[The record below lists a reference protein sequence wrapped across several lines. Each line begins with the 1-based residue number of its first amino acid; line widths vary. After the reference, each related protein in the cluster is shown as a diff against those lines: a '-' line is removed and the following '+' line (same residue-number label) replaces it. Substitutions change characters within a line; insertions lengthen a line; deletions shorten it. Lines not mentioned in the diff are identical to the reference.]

1 MRSCVHA
8 FVRRGKVF
16 WTLSLP
22 KVLIGFKGGHLKIQR
37 YLSLALQG
45 NVVMR
50 GLKFS
55 VIVGTVLVL
64 INHGACVLSGE
75 INRTQ
80 AIQIGL
86 TYLVPYVVSTLSSV
100 QSMLEQQD
108 LPAQ

>member
-1 MRSCVHA
+1 M
-8 FVRRGKVF
+8 
-16 WTLSLP
+16 
-22 KVLIGFKGGHLKIQR
+22 LIGSKGGHLNIQR

-45 NVVMR
+45 NVVIR

-64 INHGACVLSGE
+64 INHGACVISGE

-86 TYLVPYVVSTLSSV
+86 TYLVPYLVSTLSSV
-100 QSMLEQQD
+100 QSTIEQQD
-108 LPAQ
+108 APAQ